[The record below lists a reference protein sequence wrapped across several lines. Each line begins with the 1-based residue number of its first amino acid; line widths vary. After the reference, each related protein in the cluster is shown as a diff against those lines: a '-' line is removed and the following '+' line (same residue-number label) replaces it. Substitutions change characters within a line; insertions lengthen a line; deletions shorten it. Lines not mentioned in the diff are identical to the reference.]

1 MLDANEII
9 HATGANRYHISL
21 VFTAKENTALGGI
34 KMRALV
40 VLTLCILTYASA
52 CPTQLEYE
60 PLQEFS
66 VDKERI
72 TVSGISAGAAFATQV
87 WDRFCKM
94 GQNDE
99 GL

>member
-34 KMRALV
+34 KMRAVV
-40 VLTLCILTYASA
+40 VLTFSILTCASA
-52 CPTQLEYE
+52 CSTQTEYE

-87 WDRFCKM
+87 LDRFCKM
-94 GQNDE
+94 GQDNE
-99 GL
+99 G

>member
-9 HATGANRYHISL
+9 HPTGANRYHISL
-21 VFTAKENTALGGI
+21 YIAKQNTALGGI

-40 VLTLCILTYASA
+40 VLTLSILTYASA
-52 CPTQLEYE
+52 CSTQTEYE

-87 WDRFCKM
+87 
-94 GQNDE
+94 
-99 GL
+99 